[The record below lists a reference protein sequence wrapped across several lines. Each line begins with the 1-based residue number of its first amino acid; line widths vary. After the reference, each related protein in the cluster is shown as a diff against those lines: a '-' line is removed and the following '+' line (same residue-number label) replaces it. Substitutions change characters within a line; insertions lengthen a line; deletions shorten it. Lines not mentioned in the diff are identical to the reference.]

1 MRLLRFVLPILGTII
16 MMVANGNQTMMTV
29 AYVILGAAALV
40 WVLSFFG
47 EAAGPKI
54 ED

>member
-1 MRLLRFVLPILGTII
+1 MRLLRFVLPILGTVL

-29 AYVILGAAALV
+29 AYAVLGAAALV
-40 WVLSFFG
+40 WVLSFVG
-47 EAAGPKI
+47 EAAGPKV

>member
-1 MRLLRFVLPILGTII
+1 

-29 AYVILGAAALV
+29 AYAILGAAALV
-40 WVLSFFG
+40 WVLSFVG
-47 EAAGPKI
+47 EAAGPKV

>member
-16 MMVANGNQTMMTV
+16 MMVANDNQTMMTIS
-29 AYVILGAAALV
+29 YVVLGAAALV
-40 WVLSFFG
+40 WVLSFMG

-54 ED
+54 DE